1 VSGLRVS
8 EDELRQ
14 LLVERLEIVDV
25 SEFDRARTMA
35 TRLRV
40 PLERAL
46 AERGRI
52 PLSFLMRQLADAW
65 NVAFLDLR
73 ISDVDAAALR
83 ALPEEYA
90 RTHDLV
96 PVTLV
101 GKTLRVAM
109 RDPRDHRVIDE
120 IERMTRLQVIPLLTP
135 EPAIARAHLLYRG
148 DLREMLER
156 TLTENG
162 GQVATSAGDDRSATQ
177 LVDRIMEYAAI
188 ARASDVHIEPYEL
201 EALVRCRI
209 DGVLHEVLSLP
220 LAALPS
226 LVARIKVL
234 AKLRIDERRAPQDG
248 RFEVDLGGFKLEARV
263 STMPTHWGEKI
274 VLRILSKD
282 QVFLDLE
289 DLGLSERDYK
299 TVQRGILR
307 PHGMVLVTG
316 PTGSGKSTSLYAM
329 MIRVSAERQSVVNIS
344 TIEDPVEYTVPRV
357 NQTAVNVASGLE
369 FAAGLRALLRQDP
382 DVIMVGEI
390 RDRETV
396 EVAVRAALVGRLLLT
411 TLHTNDATGT
421 ISRLLDMGVEP
432 FLIASTLAMV
442 IGQRLVRRI
451 CISCRESAPADDT
464 SLRALRERP
473 DFERIIEVLQRD
485 GVLPEGEKPLDGAH
499 FFRGRGCPQC
509 GGSGFRGRIGAFEVF
524 VVDDTVRALVM
535 ARADAASIRAAAIGA
550 GMRTMFQ
557 DALAKAFL
565 GETTLDEVFRVAL

>member
-1 VSGLRVS
+1 MSGLRVS
-8 EDELRQ
+8 DDELRQ
-14 LLVERLEIVDV
+14 LLVERLEIVDAA
-25 SEFDRARTMA
+25 EFDRARTMA

-46 AERGRI
+46 VERGRI

-90 RTHDLV
+90 RNHDLV

-109 RDPRDHRVIDE
+109 RDPRDRRVIDE
-120 IERMTRLQVIPLLTP
+120 IERMTRLQVTPLLTP

-156 TLTENG
+156 TLTETG
-162 GQVATSAGDDRSATQ
+162 AQVATSTGDDRTATQ
-177 LVDRIMEYAAI
+177 LVDRIMEYAAV

-220 LAALPS
+220 LAALPA
-226 LVARIKVL
+226 LVARIKIL

-248 RFEVDLGGFKLEARV
+248 RFEADLGGFKLEARV

-274 VLRILSKD
+274 VLRILSKE

-357 NQTAVNVASGLE
+357 NQTAVDLATGLE
-369 FAAGLRALLRQDP
+369 FATGLRALLRQDP

-421 ISRLLDMGVEP
+421 VSRLLDMGVEP

-473 DFERIIEVLQRD
+473 DFDRIVEVLQRD
-485 GVLPEGEKPLDGAH
+485 GILPEGEKPLDGAH
-499 FFRGRGCPQC
+499 FFRGRGCAQC

-524 VVDDTVRALVM
+524 VVDDAVRALVM